1 MDSMMGAYKNMKMN
15 NHCQKLHRQQTGF
28 TLVELI
34 VATAMVGV
42 MVIGIT
48 NLFIAVDTTQR
59 RTQRLEAATRAGEQ
73 QIESLRNAH
82 YNSLTPG
89 SSLDFTAELPG
100 ELDEPRSGIVE
111 VTEPNEGIRRL
122 DVRVTFRDGNADREV
137 NLSAVIGNIGIGQ

>member
-1 MDSMMGAYKNMKMN
+1 MHKQLN
-15 NHCQKLHRQQTGF
+15 NTGF

-34 VATAMVGV
+34 VATAMVGI

-89 SSLDFTAELPG
+89 SSLNFTADLPSELA
-100 ELDEPRSGIVE
+100 EPRSGIVNI
-111 VTEPNEGIRRL
+111 TEPSEGVRRL
-122 DVRVTFRDGNADREV
+122 DVRITYHDGSVDREV

>member
-1 MDSMMGAYKNMKMN
+1 MKKIIKN
-15 NHCQKLHRQQTGF
+15 RGGQQAGF

-42 MVIGIT
+42 MVVGIT
-48 NLFIAVDTTQR
+48 NLFIAVDAAQR

-89 SSLDFTAELPG
+89 STIDFTADLPQELA
-100 ELDEPRSGIVE
+100 EPRSGTVD
-111 VTEPNEGIRRL
+111 VTEPVEGIRRL
-122 DVRVTFRDGNADREV
+122 DVNITFRDGNADREV